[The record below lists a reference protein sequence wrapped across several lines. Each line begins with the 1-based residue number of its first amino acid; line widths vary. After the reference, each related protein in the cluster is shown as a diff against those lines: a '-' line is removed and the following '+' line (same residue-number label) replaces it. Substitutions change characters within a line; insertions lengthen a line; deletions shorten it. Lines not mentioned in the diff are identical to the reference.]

1 MDGSQPACELQP
13 TPASDT
19 GGQRSFYGQILRH
32 SGIYGIG
39 IMVQKA
45 GSIVMLPIYTRY
57 LSPRDYGLIE
67 LLDLSVTVLGMIFCA
82 QFSAA
87 LFYHYFE
94 AATPKARGTVVTTT
108 LLGSAVLGAL
118 GGGLG
123 ILLAGR
129 VSVLVFHTPAYAAYL
144 RILFFQFVF
153 TLPVESCFC
162 WLRTIN
168 RADLFVLLSICRLV
182 LSAALNTIFMVGF
195 KLAITG
201 FLMGSL
207 IATAVMA
214 LVMVFLCLHRTSGPF
229 DFSLFKRLFRYSLTL
244 SIGGAALFIMNFADR
259 FFLQRFTTLANIG
272 LYSLAYKIAM
282 LISYCH
288 SSFHTYWSSQM
299 YDLAH
304 QKSYAMY
311 FSRVFTY
318 LSLVLATVS
327 VVISLSS
334 GIVLHILTTPPFFAA
349 RRLVP
354 ILLLAYCLR
363 AVGDYFRSVLYI
375 ENQPGRDAQINWL
388 GAGLCLIGYA
398 VLIPGLKVWGAAIA
412 TVLAFAVV
420 AVVAFIW
427 ARRLRSF
434 VLEWHRLAAIS
445 SAAGVTICVH
455 FLLPAN
461 ALGEEVVTAALLV
474 CVYIGLLVLLL
485 PVRTEETTL
494 LKSVARFAASSCG
507 IRR

>member
-1 MDGSQPACELQP
+1 
-13 TPASDT
+13 
-19 GGQRSFYGQILRH
+19 
-32 SGIYGIG
+32 
-39 IMVQKA
+39 
-45 GSIVMLPIYTRY
+45 
-57 LSPRDYGLIE
+57 
-67 LLDLSVTVLGMIFCA
+67 
-82 QFSAA
+82 
-87 LFYHYFE
+87 
-94 AATPKARGTVVTTT
+94 
-108 LLGSAVLGAL
+108 
-118 GGGLG
+118 
-123 ILLAGR
+123 
-129 VSVLVFHTPAYAAYL
+129 
-144 RILFFQFVF
+144 
-153 TLPVESCFC
+153 
-162 WLRTIN
+162 
-168 RADLFVLLSICRLV
+168 
-182 LSAALNTIFMVGF
+182 
-195 KLAITG
+195 
-201 FLMGSL
+201 
-207 IATAVMA
+207 
-214 LVMVFLCLHRTSGPF
+214 
-229 DFSLFKRLFRYSLTL
+229 
-244 SIGGAALFIMNFADR
+244 
-259 FFLQRFTTLANIG
+259 
-272 LYSLAYKIAM
+272 
-282 LISYCH
+282 
-288 SSFHTYWSSQM
+288 
-299 YDLAH
+299 
-304 QKSYAMY
+304 
-311 FSRVFTY
+311 
-318 LSLVLATVS
+318 
-327 VVISLSS
+327 VISLSS